1 MSNLFNVLLVYVFL
15 FLFELLRNQIRIE
28 TLISPCGAKAKTS
41 VWSGGVMSRTYYVDY
56 GYTGK
61 GTTKTTSRSGEV
73 KVKKAPSCKNRFY
86 YITRT
91 AHYANHKD
99 SIHEKVEYVA
109 SGNMPS
115 FALGRPDR
123 FWEAAHDY
131 ERKNGRTAASLVI
144 ALPKELTSEQRI
156 ELTEALIKQFTDEF
170 NFPYTAAIHNHVGEI
185 GGQDQP
191 HLHIMYCERSV
202 DEHNRTAKQFFS
214 RYNEVEPE
222 NGGAQK
228 ITPDVRGKGKTI
240 INEVRVTS
248 EVTINEYLEKYA
260 PTKIVTI
267 KGIDVEVPNRVSCLH
282 HEDYNRIH
290 GTELKPVPMIP
301 KSLLRLDLNRTF
313 DDDEKNQAYQAK
325 LAERE
330 RAINE
335 VNELREYNNFEM
347 YQTYYYAELER
358 RKQAENQAQQSSQ
371 REVTADST
379 SLTKHLKYMN
389 AYADDV
395 IFWSKKQDEFWSKN
409 DYQHAVSYMS
419 NKYSSLH
426 MSLDKQNLQQLEQ
439 TADLIHN
446 DKCLLDALRRAGY
459 ERMTTTT
466 TMTVNNALTS
476 TERKIEHIKNPVSDK
491 TKEIDNNLT
500 YQNDDSPSPDF

>member
-1 MSNLFNVLLVYVFL
+1 M
-15 FLFELLRNQIRIE
+15 
-28 TLISPCGAKAKTS
+28 
-41 VWSGGVMSRTYYVDY
+41 YYFDY
-56 GYTGK
+56 AYTGK
-61 GTTKTTSRSGEV
+61 GTTKIKAKSGAT
-73 KVKKAPSCKNRFY
+73 KVKKAPSCKNRFH

-91 AHYANHKD
+91 AHYKNHKD
-99 SIHEKVEYVA
+99 NLHEKVEFVK

-115 FALGRPDR
+115 FAENRPDL
-123 FWEAAHDY
+123 FWEAAHNY
-131 ERKNGRTAASLVI
+131 ERKNARTAASQII
-144 ALPKELTSEQRI
+144 ALPKELTVQQRI
-156 ELTEALIKQFTDEF
+156 ELAEALIKQFTDEF

-202 DEHNRTAKQFFS
+202 DEHNRTAEQFFS
-214 RYNEVEPE
+214 RYNDKDPAS
-222 NGGAQK
+222 GGAQK

-240 INEVRVTS
+240 INEMRVDT
-248 EVTINEYLEKYA
+248 EVIINEHLEKYA
-260 PTKIVTI
+260 QTKIVNI
-267 KGIDVEVPNRVSCLH
+267 KGIDVEVPNTVSCLH

-290 GTELKPVPMIP
+290 GTNLKPVPMIP
-301 KSLLRLDLNRTF
+301 KSLLRLDPDLTF
-313 DDDEKNQAYQAK
+313 KDKDKNAAYQAK

-358 RKQAENQAQQSSQ
+358 RKQAEKQAQQSSQ

-395 IFWSKKQDEFWSKN
+395 IFWSKKQDESWSKN
-409 DYQHAVSYMS
+409 DYQQAVSYMS
-419 NKYSSLH
+419 NKYSPLH

-459 ERMTTTT
+459 ERMTMTT

>member
-1 MSNLFNVLLVYVFL
+1 M
-15 FLFELLRNQIRIE
+15 
-28 TLISPCGAKAKTS
+28 
-41 VWSGGVMSRTYYVDY
+41 YYFDY
-56 GYTGK
+56 AYTGK
-61 GTTKTTSRSGEV
+61 GTTKIKAKSGAT
-73 KVKKAPSCKNRFY
+73 KVKKAASCKNRFH

-91 AHYANHKD
+91 AHYKNHKD
-99 SIHEKVEYVA
+99 NLHEKVEFVK

-115 FALGRPDR
+115 FAEKRPDL
-123 FWEAAHDY
+123 FWEAAHIY
-131 ERKNGRTAASLVI
+131 ERKNARTAASQVI
-144 ALPKELTSEQRI
+144 ALPKELSVQQRI
-156 ELTEALIKQFTDEF
+156 ELAEALIKQFTDEF
-170 NFPYTAAIHNHVGEI
+170 NFPYTAAIHNHTGEI

-202 DEHNRTAKQFFS
+202 DEHNRTAEQFFS
-214 RYNEVEPE
+214 RYNDKDPAS
-222 NGGAQK
+222 GGAQK

-240 INEVRVTS
+240 INEMRVDT
-248 EVTINEYLEKYA
+248 EVIINEHLEKYA
-260 PTKIVTI
+260 PTKIVNI
-267 KGIDVEVPNRVSCLH
+267 KGIDVEVPNTVSCLH
-282 HEDYNRIH
+282 HEDYNKIH
-290 GTELKPVPMIP
+290 STNLKAVLMIP
-301 KSLLRLDLNRTF
+301 KSLLRLDPNLTF
-313 DDDEKNQAYQAK
+313 KDKDKNAAYQAK

-358 RKQAENQAQQSSQ
+358 RKQAEKQAQQSSQ

-395 IFWSKKQDEFWSKN
+395 ILWSKKQDESWSKN
-409 DYQHAVSYMS
+409 DYQQAVSYMS
-419 NKYSSLH
+419 NKYSPLH

-459 ERMTTTT
+459 ERMTATT

>member
-1 MSNLFNVLLVYVFL
+1 M
-15 FLFELLRNQIRIE
+15 
-28 TLISPCGAKAKTS
+28 
-41 VWSGGVMSRTYYVDY
+41 YYFDY
-56 GYTGK
+56 AYTGK
-61 GTTKTTSRSGEV
+61 GTTKVKSKTGT
-73 KVKKAPSCKNRFY
+73 KVKKAPSCKNRFH

-91 AHYANHKD
+91 AHYKNHKD
-99 SIHEKVEYVA
+99 NVHEKVEFVK

-115 FALGRPDR
+115 FAEKRPDL
-123 FWEAAHDY
+123 FWEAAHNY
-131 ERKNGRTAASLVI
+131 ERKNARTAASQVI
-144 ALPKELTSEQRI
+144 ALPKELTVQQRI
-156 ELTEALIKQFTDEF
+156 ELAEALIKQFTDEF
-170 NFPYTAAIHNHVGEI
+170 NFPYTAAIHNHTGEI

-202 DEHNRTAKQFFS
+202 DEHNRTAEQFFS
-214 RYNEVEPE
+214 RYNDKDPA

-240 INEVRVTS
+240 INEMRVDT
-248 EVTINEYLEKYA
+248 EVIINEHLEKYA
-260 PTKIVTI
+260 PTKIIKI
-267 KGIDVEVPNRVSCLH
+267 KGIDVEVPNSVSCLH

-290 GTELKPVPMIP
+290 GTNLKPVPMIP
-301 KSLLRLDLNRTF
+301 KSLLRLDPDLTF
-313 DDDEKNQAYQAK
+313 KDKDKNAAYQAK
-325 LAERE
+325 LVERE

-335 VNELREYNNFEM
+335 VNELREYNHFEM

-395 IFWSKKQDEFWSKN
+395 IFWSKKQDESWSKN

-419 NKYSSLH
+419 NKYSPLH

-439 TADLIHN
+439 TAILVNN
-446 DKCLLDALRRAGY
+446 DKSLLDSLKNAGFG
-459 ERMTTTT
+459 RITTS
-466 TMTVNNALTS
+466 TMTVVSNAKTS
-476 TERKIEHIKNPVSDK
+476 IERKIEHIKNKILDQSTSKDSSQRHDHK
-491 TKEIDNNLT
+491 K
-500 YQNDDSPSPDF
+500 NDHSPDPDF

>member
-1 MSNLFNVLLVYVFL
+1 M
-15 FLFELLRNQIRIE
+15 
-28 TLISPCGAKAKTS
+28 
-41 VWSGGVMSRTYYVDY
+41 YYFDY
-56 GYTGK
+56 AYTGK
-61 GTTKTTSRSGEV
+61 GTTKVKTKAGT
-73 KVKKAPSCKNRFY
+73 KVKKAASCKNRFH

-91 AHYANHKD
+91 AHYKNHKD
-99 SIHEKVEYVA
+99 NLHEKVEYVK

-115 FALGRPDR
+115 FAENRPDL
-123 FWEAAHDY
+123 FWEAAHNY
-131 ERKNGRTAASLVI
+131 ERKNARTAASQII
-144 ALPKELTSEQRI
+144 ALPKELTVQQRI
-156 ELTEALIKQFTDEF
+156 ELAEALIKQFTDEF

-202 DEHNRTAKQFFS
+202 DEHNRTAEQFFS
-214 RYNEVEPE
+214 RYNDKDPA

-240 INEVRVTS
+240 INEMRVDT
-248 EVTINEYLEKYA
+248 EVIINEYLKKYA
-260 PTKIVTI
+260 PTKIINI
-267 KGIDVEVPNRVSCLH
+267 KGIDVEVPSFVSCLH
-282 HEDYNRIH
+282 HEDYNKIH
-290 GTELKPVPMIP
+290 GTNLKPVPIIP
-301 KSLLRLDLNRTF
+301 KSLLRLDPNLTF
-313 DDDEKNQAYQAK
+313 RDEDKNTAYQAK

-335 VNELREYNNFEM
+335 VNDLREYNNFEM

-358 RKQAENQAQQSSQ
+358 RKQAEKQAQQSSQ
-371 REVTADST
+371 REVTEKSA
-379 SLTKHLKYMN
+379 SLTTHLKYIN

-395 IFWSKKQDEFWSKN
+395 ILWSTRQDQAWAKQDYK
-409 DYQHAVSYMS
+409 QAVLYMS
-419 NKYSSLH
+419 NKYSPLH

-459 ERMTTTT
+459 ERMTMTT

>member
-1 MSNLFNVLLVYVFL
+1 M
-15 FLFELLRNQIRIE
+15 
-28 TLISPCGAKAKTS
+28 
-41 VWSGGVMSRTYYVDY
+41 YYFDY
-56 GYTGK
+56 AYTGK
-61 GTTKTTSRSGEV
+61 GTTKIKAKSGAT
-73 KVKKAPSCKNRFY
+73 KVKKAASCKNRFH

-91 AHYANHKD
+91 AHYKNHKD
-99 SIHEKVEYVA
+99 NVHEKVEFVK

-115 FALGRPDR
+115 FAENRPDI
-123 FWEAAHDY
+123 FWEAAHNY
-131 ERKNGRTAASLVI
+131 ERKNARTAASQVI
-144 ALPKELTSEQRI
+144 ALPKELSVQQRI
-156 ELTEALIKQFTDEF
+156 ELAEALIKQFTHEF
-170 NFPYTAAIHNHVGEI
+170 NFPYTAAIHNHAGEI

-202 DEHNRTAKQFFS
+202 DEHNRTAEQFFS
-214 RYNEVEPE
+214 RYNDKDPA

-240 INEVRVTS
+240 INEMRVDT
-248 EVTINEYLEKYA
+248 EVIINEHLEKYA
-260 PTKIVTI
+260 PTKIVKI
-267 KGIDVEVPNRVSCLH
+267 KGIDVEVPNSVSCLH
-282 HEDYNRIH
+282 HEDYNRIN
-290 GTELKPVPMIP
+290 GTNLKAVPMIP
-301 KSLLRLDLNRTF
+301 KSLLRLDPDLTF
-313 DDDEKNQAYQAK
+313 DDEAKNTAYQEK

-335 VNELREYNNFEM
+335 VNDLREYNNFEM

-358 RKQAENQAQQSSQ
+358 RKQAEKQAQQSSQ

-395 IFWSKKQDEFWSKN
+395 IFWSKKQDESWSKN
-409 DYQHAVSYMS
+409 DYQQAVSYMS
-419 NKYSSLH
+419 NKYSPLH

-459 ERMTTTT
+459 ERMTATT

>member
-1 MSNLFNVLLVYVFL
+1 M
-15 FLFELLRNQIRIE
+15 
-28 TLISPCGAKAKTS
+28 
-41 VWSGGVMSRTYYVDY
+41 YYFDY
-56 GYTGK
+56 AYTGK
-61 GTTKTTSRSGEV
+61 GTTKIKAKSGAT
-73 KVKKAPSCKNRFY
+73 KVKKAPSCKNRFH

-91 AHYANHKD
+91 AHYKNHKD
-99 SIHEKVEYVA
+99 NLHEKVEYVK

-115 FALGRPDR
+115 FAENRPDL
-123 FWEAAHDY
+123 FWEAAHNY
-131 ERKNGRTAASLVI
+131 ERKNARTAASQII
-144 ALPKELTSEQRI
+144 ALPKELTVQQRI
-156 ELTEALIKQFTDEF
+156 ELAEALIKQFTDEF

-202 DEHNRTAKQFFS
+202 DEHNRTAEQFFS
-214 RYNEVEPE
+214 RYNDAEPE
-222 NGGAQK
+222 KGGAQK

-240 INEVRVTS
+240 INEMRVDT
-248 EVTINEYLEKYA
+248 EVIINEHLEKYA
-260 PTKIVTI
+260 PTKIIKI
-267 KGIDVEVPNRVSCLH
+267 KGIDVEVPNSVSCLH
-282 HEDYNRIH
+282 HEDYNKIH
-290 GTELKPVPMIP
+290 GTNLKPVPMIP
-301 KSLLRLDLNRTF
+301 KSLLRLDPDLTF
-313 DDDEKNQAYQAK
+313 KDKDKNAAYQAK

-358 RKQAENQAQQSSQ
+358 RKQAEKQAQQSSQ

-395 IFWSKKQDEFWSKN
+395 IFWSKKQDESWSKN
-409 DYQHAVSYMS
+409 DYQQAVSYMS
-419 NKYSSLH
+419 NKYSPLH

-500 YQNDDSPSPDF
+500 YQNDDSLSPDF

>member
-1 MSNLFNVLLVYVFL
+1 M
-15 FLFELLRNQIRIE
+15 
-28 TLISPCGAKAKTS
+28 
-41 VWSGGVMSRTYYVDY
+41 YYFDY
-56 GYTGK
+56 AYTGK
-61 GTTKTTSRSGEV
+61 GTTKIKAKSGAT
-73 KVKKAPSCKNRFY
+73 KVKKAPSCKNRFH

-91 AHYANHKD
+91 AHYKNHKD
-99 SIHEKVEYVA
+99 NLHEKVEYVK

-115 FALGRPDR
+115 FAENRPDL
-123 FWEAAHDY
+123 FWEATHNY
-131 ERKNGRTAASLVI
+131 ERKNARTAASQVI
-144 ALPKELTSEQRI
+144 ALPKELTVQQRI
-156 ELTEALIKQFTDEF
+156 ELAEALIKKFTEEF
-170 NFPYTAAIHNHVGEI
+170 NFPYTAAIHNHTGEI

-202 DEHNRTAKQFFS
+202 DEHNRTAEQFFS
-214 RYNEVEPE
+214 RYNDKDPAS
-222 NGGAQK
+222 GGAQK

-240 INEVRVTS
+240 INEMRVDT
-248 EVTINEYLEKYA
+248 EVIINEHLEKYA
-260 PTKIVTI
+260 PTKIVNI
-267 KGIDVEVPNRVSCLH
+267 KGIDVEVPNTVSCLH

-290 GTELKPVPMIP
+290 GTNLKPVPMIP
-301 KSLLRLDLNRTF
+301 KSLLRLDPDLTF
-313 DDDEKNQAYQAK
+313 KDKDKNAAYQAK

-358 RKQAENQAQQSSQ
+358 RKQAEKQAQQSSQ

-395 IFWSKKQDEFWSKN
+395 IFWSKKQDESWSKN
-409 DYQHAVSYMS
+409 DYQQAVSYMS
-419 NKYSSLH
+419 NKYSPLH